1 MNVKLTPPADMG
13 DFTVVEPAT
22 ASAEMVSARAITGS
36 LISSTVV
43 RTYLPAS
50 SGPSEVALSAAVKE
64 QAAAVGAGDMSPI
77 EELLL
82 AQSAALT
89 AMFVDLANRARKQS
103 QPASAQAMTAL
114 ALKAAAGAR
123 QALVAAAELRV
134 PRTTVFAKQ
143 ANMTSAAL
151 QVNNGPPAP
160 AAVEHANDDALVRP
174 REKQRRKRHSN

>member
-1 MNVKLTPPADMG
+1 MNNKLTPPADV
-13 DFTVVEPAT
+13 DKATAVVPAT
-22 ASAEMVSARAITGS
+22 ASAEMVSARALTGG

-50 SGPSEVALSAAVKE
+50 SGPDEVALAAAVKE

-103 QPASAQAMTAL
+103 QPTSAQAMTAL

-134 PRTTVFAKQ
+134 PRMTVIAKQ

-151 QVNNGPPAP
+151 QVNNNPPLP
-160 AAVEHANDDALVRP
+160 AAVDHVSDDALPRP
-174 REKQRRKRHSN
+174 REKQRQTRRSN